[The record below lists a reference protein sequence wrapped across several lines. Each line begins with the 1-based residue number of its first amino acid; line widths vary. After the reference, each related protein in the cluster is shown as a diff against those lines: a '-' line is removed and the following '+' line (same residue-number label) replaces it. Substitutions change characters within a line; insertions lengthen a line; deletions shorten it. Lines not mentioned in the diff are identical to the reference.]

1 VVYQDGVNKYNL
13 TINSGGNKMKRIIVI
28 ITIMILLLVFG
39 LANARDYEMT
49 KKTGDYTVQIKIDK
63 NPPVTGI
70 NKMAVV
76 IKDAAGKTVTDA
88 TVSIDY
94 GMPAMPGMGAMNYK
108 TTATLKGESYLAT
121 INFSMAGPSFINIK
135 INRGAKTQTVKL
147 NVDVK

>member
-1 VVYQDGVNKYNL
+1 
-13 TINSGGNKMKRIIVI
+13 
-28 ITIMILLLVFG
+28 MILLLVFG

-49 KKTGDYTVQIKIDK
+49 KKTGDYIVQINIDK
-63 NPPVTGI
+63 NTPVTGI
-70 NKMAVV
+70 NKMAVA

-108 TTATLKGESYLAT
+108 TTAGLKGDHYLAT
-121 INFSMAGPSFINIK
+121 INFAMAGPSFINIK
-135 INRGAKTQTVKL
+135 ITRGGKSQLVKL